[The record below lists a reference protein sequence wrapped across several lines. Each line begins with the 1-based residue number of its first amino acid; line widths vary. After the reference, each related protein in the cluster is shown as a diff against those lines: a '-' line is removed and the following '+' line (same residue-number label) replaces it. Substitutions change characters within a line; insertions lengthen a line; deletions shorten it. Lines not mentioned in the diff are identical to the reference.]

1 VGTRKENEKK
11 FRNWIHLES
20 GGRLYSYM
28 VLGKMGWSA
37 KYLKEVDQNEETI
50 RFWQEIF
57 DENGNLKEI
66 HEKYP
71 IDKGHEK
78 L

>member
-1 VGTRKENEKK
+1 VGSRKENEKK
-11 FRNWIHLES
+11 FKYWIDLEN
-20 GGRLYSYM
+20 GGRIYCCS
-28 VLGKMGWSA
+28 VLGRLGWSA
-37 KYLKEVDQNEETI
+37 KYLKEVDLNEETI

-57 DENGNLKEI
+57 DENGQLKEV

-71 IDKGHEK
+71 VDKGHIK